1 MTSFRYHCF
10 DLRQLVSFAE
20 IARTGSYRAAART
33 LHVAQPALS
42 RQIHNL
48 EDALGISLFDRIP
61 RRLRLTMEG
70 RELIDRL
77 PALFAH
83 LEQVTEAARSA
94 SQGGTGHLRIGDAGI
109 MTTEILAPALRAL
122 RRERPK
128 LRLTFFQNTSQGFFD
143 DLLQDKIDCAF
154 ALLLPSHPELAGL
167 RLITLEI
174 GIVLPP
180 SHHLAQQKEIPLV
193 ALRDESWIFAPRA
206 ANPVLYDQIIS
217 CCLRAGFS
225 PRIIDELSPR
235 PRVISQVACGIA
247 VATLIERLTHLC
259 IGGTTY
265 HRLIRPVPKITCY
278 LVYRQSDPSLLLR
291 ELVEL
296 CRKQSKETIGN

>member
-1 MTSFRYHCF
+1 MTPFRYQSF

-33 LHVAQPALS
+33 LYVAQPALS
-42 RQIHNL
+42 RQIQKL
-48 EDALGISLFDRIP
+48 EEALGIALFERVP
-61 RRLRLTMEG
+61 RRLRLTAEG
-70 RELIDRL
+70 RELIERL
-77 PALFAH
+77 PGLFAH
-83 LEQVTEAARSA
+83 LERITEATKSA

-122 RRERPK
+122 RRDRPQ

-154 ALLLPSHPELAGL
+154 ALLPPTQPELTSL
-167 RLITLEI
+167 KLVTLEV

-180 SHHLAQQKEIPLV
+180 GHRLAQRKEIPLE
-193 ALRDESWIFAPRA
+193 ALSDESWIFAPRA
-206 ANPVLYDQIIS
+206 ANPVLYDQIIG
-217 CCLRAGFS
+217 CCQRAGFS

-247 VATLIERLTHLC
+247 ITTLIERLTHLC

-265 HRLIRPVPKITCY
+265 HRLIRPVPKITCC
-278 LVYRQSDPSLLLR
+278 LVHRRSDPSSLLS
-291 ELVEL
+291 ELIDL
-296 CRKQSKETIGN
+296 CRKQAKEPLPT